1 MERTKSLHG
10 AAILIVLL
18 TLIGCRHPMSQQ
30 AMTEQRT
37 AFTNA
42 TILTSSS
49 AEPLREATVIMEGD
63 VIAWVG
69 PTFEADLDGARSID
83 VAGAMIIPGLVDA
96 HAHLSGLGQALE
108 NVDLVGTTS
117 YEEVIRRLQAMA
129 ATLPAGEW
137 VKGRGWDQNDWE
149 EQGFPTREDLD
160 RAIPDHPVAATRID
174 GHALLANSRALELA
188 GIDDSTSDPEG
199 GSIIRD
205 GDGRATGVFIDNAMD
220 LIGEVIP
227 QGTREDHKRQ
237 LERAVQTAAAAG
249 LTGVHD
255 AGVSQETIDILLELA
270 EEGRLPIRVY
280 GMLSDNNALLSSW
293 YERGPLLGAGGD
305 RVTVRSIKLYAD
317 GALGSRGAALHEPY
331 SDASDQTGLLVS
343 SPDHIAS
350 IARAARQHGF
360 QVGAH
365 AIGDRGSTIVIDAY
379 EQAGAVPDDRF
390 RIEHLQVVRLED
402 LDRVRAMGVI
412 ASMQPTHATSD
423 MPWAEQRLG
432 PERIKG
438 GYAWRSVLDTGIP
451 LAFGSDFPVEEVS
464 PFLGLHAAAT
474 RQDLDGHPPGGWTP
488 DEKVS
493 IREAIHGFTEGAAY
507 AAFAEDR
514 RGRIDPGKQADFV
527 VLDRNLLE
535 IEPREIP
542 RTKVIFTVTGGEIV
556 YENPGR

>member
-1 MERTKSLHG
+1 MERMKSVHG
-10 AAILIVLL
+10 AVLL
-18 TLIGCRHPMSQQ
+18 ITLFALIGCRHAVDQQ

-42 TILTSSS
+42 TILSSS
-49 AEPLREATVIMEGD
+49 EAEPLPGMTLIMEGD
-63 VIAWVG
+63 AIAWVG
-69 PTFEADLDGARSID
+69 PTTEADLDGVRSID
-83 VAGAMIIPGLVDA
+83 VTGAMIIPGLVDA

-117 YEEVIRRLQAMA
+117 YEEVVRRLQEMA

-137 VKGRGWDQNDWE
+137 IRGRGWDQNDWD
-149 EQGFPTREDLD
+149 EQVFPTRESLD
-160 RAIPDHPVAATRID
+160 RAIPDHPVAAARID
-174 GHALLANSRALELA
+174 GHALLANTRALELA
-188 GIDDSTSDPEG
+188 GIDDSTPDPEG
-199 GSIIRD
+199 GTILRD
-205 GDGRATGVFIDNAMD
+205 RGGRATGVFVDNAMG
-220 LIGEVIP
+220 LIERVIP

-255 AGVSQETIDILLELA
+255 AGVSQETVDILLELA
-270 EEGRLPIRVY
+270 AEGRLPIRVY
-280 GMLSDNNALLSSW
+280 GMLSDDDALLARW
-293 YERGPLLGAGGD
+293 YERGPLIGGGGD

-331 SDASDQTGLLVS
+331 TDAPDQTGLLVS
-343 SPDHIAS
+343 PPDHIAS
-350 IARAARQHGF
+350 VATAARAHGF
-360 QVGAH
+360 QVGTH
-365 AIGDRGSTIVIDAY
+365 AIGDRGSSIVIDAY
-379 EQAGAVPDDRF
+379 EDAGAEPDDRF

-438 GYAWRSVLDTGIP
+438 GYAWRSVLETGIP

-474 RQDLDGHPPGGWTP
+474 RQDLAGHPPGGWTP
-488 DEKVS
+488 REKVS
-493 IREAIHGFTEGAAY
+493 VREAIHGFTEGAAY
-507 AAFAEDR
+507 AEFAEDR
-514 RGRIDPGKQADFV
+514 RGRLEPGMQADFV

-535 IEPREIP
+535 IAPRDIP
-542 RTKVIFTVTGGEIV
+542 RTRVIFTVTGGEIV